1 MAEVFRLFDL
11 TLKGVVRGPRNKSY
25 TMTGLAR
32 SKEFS
37 TVLSQYEVSDLKQ
50 DLATSHRKEAIRT
63 QKITQKE
70 FVKGT
75 HV

>member
-11 TLKGVVRGPRNKSY
+11 TLKGVIRGPRNKSY

-37 TVLSQYEVSDLKQ
+37 TVLSQYEVSDLQK
-50 DLATSHRKEAIRT
+50 DLATSHRKRQSELR
-63 QKITQKE
+63 K
-70 FVKGT
+70 
-75 HV
+75 